1 MRRAAFLGLFG
12 GCVLIVSAAA
22 VSLSPDA
29 EAARQAALAWLQVV
43 DTGNYKHA
51 ALMMSEEVRGQQDW
65 LSYLNA
71 QRAPLGSA
79 NKRQIG
85 DGRHASTIPG
95 LSGVRKYMVIQFKTS
110 FERKPVATEEV
121 VMAKMGCCWEVS
133 GYSIATLTGNR

>member
-1 MRRAAFLGLFG
+1 MRRAALLGLLG
-12 GCVLIVSAAA
+12 ACALIVFAAA
-22 VSLSPDA
+22 ATLSPDD

-71 QRAPLGSA
+71 QRAPLGGA

-85 DGRHASTIPG
+85 DVKHASTIPG
-95 LSGVRKYMVIQFKTS
+95 LPAVRKYAIIQFKTS
-110 FERKPVATEEV
+110 FERRPVATEEV
-121 VMAKMGCCWEVS
+121 VMAKMGCCWEVT
-133 GYSIATLTGNR
+133 GYSITTVTSNR